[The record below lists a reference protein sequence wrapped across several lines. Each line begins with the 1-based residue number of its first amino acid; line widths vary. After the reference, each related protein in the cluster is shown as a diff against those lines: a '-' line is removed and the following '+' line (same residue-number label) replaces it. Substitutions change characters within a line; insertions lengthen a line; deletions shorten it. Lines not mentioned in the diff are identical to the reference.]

1 MKYIKDWLTG
11 THGMNMTKIT
21 SILLLLLI
29 AALSAC
35 TQTSL
40 SKEHAAK
47 DPQLGIAW
55 VDSAAEYDALT
66 LQTYQNATDHLDEL
80 IADRNSSA
88 LPEWTGADGLPTA
101 VILDVDET
109 SVSNVEFQ
117 AEIDGNFSHE
127 AFDYWQLN
135 NPSRQIKGAPEFVQA
150 ARDKGVTVFFITNR
164 PCHERDFAAGPCP
177 QEAITLQDLAEAG
190 IKTDAEHLMLV
201 GEKPEWNREKRFR
214 QELVAKDYRVIM
226 LLGDDLGDFLPC
238 IRAKPVAPCSAATA
252 TDRDRM
258 TMEHS
263 AYWGTRWHILPN
275 PMHGS
280 WSSFI
285 STGIR

>member
-1 MKYIKDWLTG
+1 MKHTLYPAA
-11 THGMNMTKIT
+11 
-21 SILLLLLI
+21 ILALLI
-29 AALSAC
+29 AGLPAC

-40 SKEHAAK
+40 NKEQATK

-55 VDSAAEYDALT
+55 VESAAEYDALT

-80 IADRNSSA
+80 IADSNATA
-88 LPEWTGADGLPTA
+88 LPGRVDLAGLPTA

-117 AEIDGNFSHE
+117 VEIDGNFSHE

-135 NPSRQIKGAPEFVQA
+135 NPSRRIKGAPEFVQA

-164 PCHERDFAAGPCP
+164 PCHERDFAPGPCP

-190 IKTDAEHLMLV
+190 IQTDAEHLMLV

-238 IRAKPVAPCSAATA
+238 IRAKPVAPCSTATA
-252 TDRDRM
+252 KYRDRV
-258 TMEHS
+258 TMEHRE
-263 AYWGTRWHILPN
+263 YWGTRWHILPN

-285 STGIR
+285 STDGG

>member
-1 MKYIKDWLTG
+1 
-11 THGMNMTKIT
+11 MTKTIA
-21 SILLLLLI
+21 ILLLLII
-29 AALSAC
+29 AGLPAC

-40 SKEHAAK
+40 NKEQAAK

-66 LQTYQNATDHLDEL
+66 LQTYQNATNHLDEL
-80 IADRNSSA
+80 IADGNSSA
-88 LPEWTGADGLPTA
+88 LPGWAGTGGLPTA

-135 NPSRQIKGAPEFVQA
+135 NPSRKVKGAPEFIQA
-150 ARDKGVTVFFITNR
+150 ARNKGVTVFFITNR
-164 PCHERDFAAGPCP
+164 PCHKRDFAPGPCP
-177 QEAITLQDLAEAG
+177 QKAITLQDLAEAG

-201 GEKPEWNREKRFR
+201 GEKPGWNREKRFR

-238 IRAKPVAPCSAATA
+238 VRAKPVAPCTAATA
-252 TDRDRM
+252 RDRDRM

-263 AYWGTRWHILPN
+263 EYWGTHWHILPN

-285 STGIR
+285 SSGGQ

>member
-1 MKYIKDWLTG
+1 
-11 THGMNMTKIT
+11 MNKIIPVLMT
-21 SILLLLLI
+21 LVF
-29 AALSAC
+29 AGLSAC
-35 TQTSL
+35 TKTSL
-40 SKEHAAK
+40 GKEQALK

-55 VDSAAEYDALT
+55 VESAAEYDALT

-80 IADRNSSA
+80 IADTGSTA
-88 LPEWTGADGLPTA
+88 LPGWAVTGGLPTA

-117 AEIDGNFSHE
+117 VEIDGNFSHE

-135 NPSRQIKGAPEFVQA
+135 NPSRRIMGAPEFVQA
-150 ARDKGVTVFFITNR
+150 ARDKGVTVYFVTNR
-164 PCHERDFAAGPCP
+164 PCHERDFAPGACP
-177 QEAITLQDLAEAG
+177 QEAITLQDLSEAG
-190 IKTDAEHLMLV
+190 IETDAEHLMLV
-201 GEKPEWNREKRFR
+201 GEKPEWNREKRSR

-238 IRAKPVAPCSAATA
+238 IRAKPIAPCPPANAQ
-252 TDRDRM
+252 DRDRV
-258 TMEHS
+258 TVEHS
-263 AYWGTRWHILPN
+263 DYWGTRWHILPN

-285 STGIR
+285 STTSQ